1 MPYLAGVL
9 TGVLLTIFVVFVVD
23 HFGAASETS
32 ASEPQKI
39 VNGDVAEQRLR
50 SSLGTLKEEVHE
62 ATR

>member
-1 MPYLAGVL
+1 MPYLAGLL
-9 TGVLLTIFVVFVVD
+9 TGVLLTIIAVFVID
-23 HFGAASETS
+23 HVKTAGQTS

-39 VNGDVAEQRLR
+39 VNWDVAEQRLR

>member
-1 MPYLAGVL
+1 MPYLAGLL
-9 TGVLLTIFVVFVVD
+9 TGVLLTILAVFLID
-23 HFGAASETS
+23 HVGAASETS

-39 VNGDVAEQRLR
+39 VNWDVAEQRLR

>member
-1 MPYLAGVL
+1 MPYLAGIL
-9 TGVLLTIFVVFVVD
+9 TGVLLTILAVFIID
-23 HFGAASETS
+23 HVKAGDETS

-39 VNGDVAEQRLR
+39 VNWDVAEQRLH